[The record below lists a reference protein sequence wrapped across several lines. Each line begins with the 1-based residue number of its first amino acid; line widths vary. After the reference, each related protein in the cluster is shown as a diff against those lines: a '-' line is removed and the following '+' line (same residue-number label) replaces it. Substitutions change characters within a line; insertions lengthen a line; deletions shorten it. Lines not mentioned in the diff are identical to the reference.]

1 MHTSIQSMGSP
12 IEQRQGHLLQE
23 RLYVLRARTDRLFAG
38 LLILQWLCGISVALW
53 WSPYTWA
60 GVQRSVHPHVHL
72 ALWCGAV
79 LTIVPL
85 ILVARLPGSVLTRHV
100 IAICQMLFSAQFIHL
115 SGGRIETHFHVF
127 GSLAFLGFYRD
138 WRVLIP
144 STLVVALDHALRG
157 AYWPESVFGAADAC
171 MARVLEH
178 TAWVAFEDAFLI
190 YSCIVGVRD
199 MRELA
204 HRQATIEAEKL
215 RVQEIVDARTAE
227 LRERTAALVAGMAER
242 ERLLTQLTQAQKL
255 ESIGRLAAGIAH
267 EINTPTQFISD
278 NVRYL
283 KEAHALLLEIVDGV
297 AQELGGGGAEAGQS
311 PRAEQLR
318 RALHELDFEFARVEI
333 PKAIEQSLEGLAHVT
348 RIVRAM
354 KDYSHPAQVELGSA
368 DLNRAIESTVTVAR
382 NEWKYVADL
391 VLDFDRG
398 LPPVQVSL
406 GEFNQVILNLVVNAA
421 HAIEDAV
428 GRESGRKGTITI
440 STRATP
446 EHAEIRVSDT
456 GCGIAPEHRE
466 RVFEHFFTTKGVG
479 RGTGQ
484 GLAVARAVIVEKHR
498 GSLTFETE
506 VGAGTTFVVRLPL
519 KQPEKQVSTE

>member
-1 MHTSIQSMGSP
+1 MHAAAANLDESIAR
-12 IEQRQGHLLQE
+12 RQACLLRE
-23 RLYVLRARTDRLFAG
+23 RLGELRARADRLFAG
-38 LLILQWLCGISVALW
+38 LLLLQWLCGVGVALAL
-53 WSPYTWA
+53 SPYAWSGATRA
-60 GVQRSVHPHVHL
+60 VHLHVHL
-72 ALWCGAV
+72 ATWLGGV
-79 LTIVPL
+79 LTVVPL
-85 ILVARLPGSVLTRHV
+85 ILVLEAPGGVLTRHV
-100 IAICQMLFSAQFIHL
+100 IAISQMLFSALFIHL

-144 STLVVALDHALRG
+144 ATLVVAFDHALRG
-157 AYWPESVFGAADAC
+157 AWWPESVFGQAGAGL
-171 MARVLEH
+171 ARVLEH
-178 TAWVAFEDAFLI
+178 TAWVAFEDTFLI
-190 YSCIVGVRD
+190 YSCVVGVRD

-204 HRQATIEAEKL
+204 HKQATLEAEKL
-215 RVQEIVDARTAE
+215 RVEDTVT
-227 LRERTAALVAGMAER
+227 ERTAALKAGMAER
-242 ERLLTQLTQAQKL
+242 EALLTQLTQAQKL

-267 EINTPTQFISD
+267 EINTPTQFIND
-278 NVRYL
+278 NVRFL
-283 KEAHALLLEIVDGV
+283 KETCLSLLEIVDRV
-297 AQELGGGGAEAGQS
+297 ADELKGTPAQAEPS
-311 PRAEQLR
+311 PRAAELR
-318 RALHELDFEFARVEI
+318 AALQVLDYEFARREI

-354 KDYSHPAQVELGSA
+354 KDYSHPARDELNSA

-391 VLDFDRG
+391 VLDLDPA

-440 STRATP
+440 STRAAS
-446 EHAEIRVSDT
+446 EHAEIRVADT
-456 GCGIAPEHRE
+456 GCGIPPQHRE
-466 RVFEHFFTTKGVG
+466 RIFEHFFTTKGVG

-498 GSLTFETE
+498 GSLTFETQ
-506 VGAGTTFVVRLPL
+506 VGQGTTFILRLPC
-519 KQPEKQVSTE
+519 KQPEPQEAAS